1 MVRGPGKTDP
11 KEERVFG
18 KIQKEDFAVK
28 RKRFAVE
35 QIVGILKDAEG
46 GIPVADLLRI
56 RSDGNL
62 YQRGS
67 TRVGLSPALFKSGP
81 GARLSLSW

>member
-1 MVRGPGKTDP
+1 MFFDCADP
-11 KEERVFG
+11 SAAGYVVVTALTG
-18 KIQKEDFAVK
+18 GLGAAIG
-28 RKRFAVE
+28 
-35 QIVGILKDAEG
+35 VGVDA
-46 GIPVADLLRI
+46 LI

-67 TRVGLSPALFKSGP
+67 TRVGLSPALFNSGP

>member
-1 MVRGPGKTDP
+1 M
-11 KEERVFG
+11 
-18 KIQKEDFAVK
+18 
-28 RKRFAVE
+28 RKSKFSE
-35 QIVGILKDAEG
+35 TQIVGILKDAEG

-67 TRVGLSPALFKSGP
+67 TRVGLSPALFKSGTRRP
-81 GARLSLSW
+81 PVALMVSGDDR